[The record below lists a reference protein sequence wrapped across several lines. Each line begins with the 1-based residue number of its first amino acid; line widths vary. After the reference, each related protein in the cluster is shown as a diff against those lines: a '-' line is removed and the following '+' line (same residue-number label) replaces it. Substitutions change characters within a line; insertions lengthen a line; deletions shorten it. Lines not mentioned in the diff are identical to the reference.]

1 MQPHPCFGD
10 DAENALTADR
20 ETIGARP
27 CATAGQPARLVG
39 AGRRH
44 HANGLDEIV
53 DVRVV
58 GCKVTAGTGG
68 DPTPK
73 GRELETLRKMAER
86 HTVRFELRFQYRPE
100 RSTLNSGSLG
110 NSIDFEDLVQ
120 ARQIYAHHAVRL
132 FRRFHAANDRRSA
145 PERNHHMTG
154 GGANVEQLD
163 DLLLVDRVSDDV
175 RRVVERPVELS
186 HAIPE
191 AVPVTVRR
199 SFVRVRRTDWQKRC
213 RGSDSRR
220 TQFQFFNSRRMLRF
234 QRKSESS

>member
-10 DAENALTADR
+10 DAENALTTDR

-27 CATAGQPARLVG
+27 CPAAGQPAGLVG

-58 GCKVTAGTGG
+58 GCKVTAGSGG

-86 HTVRFELRFQYRPE
+86 HTVRFELCLQHRPQ
-100 RSTLNSGSLG
+100 RSTLNTGSLG
-110 NSIDFEDLVQ
+110 NSIDFENPVDGSEVD
-120 ARQIYAHHAVRL
+120 AHDAIRP

-145 PERNHHMTG
+145 PERDHHMTG
-154 GGANVEQLD
+154 GGAKVEQRD
-163 DLLLVDRVSDDV
+163 DLLLIDRSSDYV
-175 RRVVERPVELS
+175 RRVVERSIELS

-191 AVPVTVRR
+191 TVPVAMRR
-199 SFVRVRRTDWQKRC
+199 AVMRVRRTDW
-213 RGSDSRR
+213 
-220 TQFQFFNSRRMLRF
+220 
-234 QRKSESS
+234 